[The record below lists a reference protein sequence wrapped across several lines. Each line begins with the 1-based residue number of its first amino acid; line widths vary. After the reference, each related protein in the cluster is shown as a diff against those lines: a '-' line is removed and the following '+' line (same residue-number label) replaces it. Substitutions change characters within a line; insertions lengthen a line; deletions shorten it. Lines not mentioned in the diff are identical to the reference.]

1 MHHQQDDVLFSFFL
15 HRLTSEW
22 AGFWIFMV
30 LYHIFLL
37 VLSLLS
43 TSAVAYTMACAYT
56 KKEINF
62 SEVTSVVPTYFC
74 RVIWHL
80 ASVVSVFEESYG
92 YKALLRSKALIE
104 GKIWIASVIFIT
116 LQISSMIV
124 LDAFNNLVANGRI
137 GIMGKVSLGVFC
149 FLLLSILIHIGL
161 VVQTI
166 VYFVCKSYHHENI
179 DKSWLA
185 EHLEAYNVGDYD
197 PLMGDK
203 DIQLE
208 QSSEVMYHIFLLVL
222 SLLSTSA
229 VAYTT
234 ACAYTTKETSFK
246 KVTSV
251 VPAIWKRLLIT
262 FLWAFLIMILYN
274 FFAILYAILVVVLV
288 DEALGHSYGT
298 GFHILFH
305 INIVI
310 YASGLAYI
318 GVIWHLASVVSVL
331 EESYGYKAI
340 LKSKALIK
348 GKTSIALVVFIEL
361 QISLMVV
368 LSTFEILVTH
378 RRIGGMGKV
387 SLGIF
392 CFLLLSFFIHF
403 ALVIQTVVYFV
414 CKAYHHENIDKSCLA
429 EHLEAYNHVPL
440 TEDRDIQLEEYEVMI
455 ESPP

>member
-1 MHHQQDDVLFSFFL
+1 MDRELEKLQFLGFFEIY
-15 HRLTSEW
+15 RE
-22 AGFWIFMV
+22 A
-30 LYHIFLL
+30 YHITASSKKIFSQIALAFIL
-37 VLSLLS
+37 PLSLIYL
-43 TSAVAYTMACAYT
+43 AQF
-56 KKEINF
+56 EISDLLFPKIMHNLRNLKYGVLELFWYHSISELANF
-62 SEVTSVVPTYFC
+62 
-74 RVIWHL
+74 
-80 ASVVSVFEESYG
+80 
-92 YKALLRSKALIE
+92 LI
-104 GKIWIASVIFIT
+104 F
-116 LQISSMIV
+116 Q
-124 LDAFNNLVANGRI
+124 
-137 GIMGKVSLGVFC
+137 
-149 FLLLSILIHIGL
+149 
-161 VVQTI
+161 
-166 VYFVCKSYHHENI
+166 
-179 DKSWLA
+179 
-185 EHLEAYNVGDYD
+185 
-197 PLMGDK
+197 
-203 DIQLE
+203 
-208 QSSEVMYHIFLLVL
+208 VMYHIFLLVL

-229 VAYTT
+229 VAYTI
-234 ACAYTTKETSFK
+234 ACAYTTKEISFK

-274 FFAILYAILVVVLV
+274 FFAILYAMLILVLV
-288 DEALGHSYGT
+288 GVALGRQSDGD

-310 YASGLAYI
+310 YTSGLAYI

-361 QISLMVV
+361 QISFMVV

-378 RRIGGMGKV
+378 GRIGVMGKV

-414 CKAYHHENIDKSCLA
+414 CKSYHQEHIDKSCLA
-429 EHLEAYNHVPL
+429 EHLEAYDYVPL